1 MGYNINVRKQR
12 RKIIMTITE
21 KIEMYK
27 RKKQFV
33 DDISNVLGMRT
44 HRMGIMCV
52 EYEVYRKTDD
62 NRDYFVEFVVVV
74 YDGGGQAVRCV
85 SGNSNYANYI
95 EIGKLLDG
103 GYYDE
108 IPRYRALTEE
118 GFTKIRLED

>member
-1 MGYNINVRKQR
+1 
-12 RKIIMTITE
+12 MTIAE

-44 HRMGIMCV
+44 HRLGIMMV
-52 EYEVYRKTDD
+52 EYEVYRKMDD
-62 NRDYFVEFVVVV
+62 NRDYFVEYLVVVF
-74 YDGGGQAVRCV
+74 DGGGLSVRHAT
-85 SGNSNYANYI
+85 GNSNLANFQ
-95 EIGKLLDG
+95 ELGKLIDG

-108 IPRYRALTEE
+108 IPRYNALTEE

>member
-1 MGYNINVRKQR
+1 
-12 RKIIMTITE
+12 MTIAE

-33 DDISNVLGMRT
+33 DDISNVLGTRA
-44 HRMGIMCV
+44 HRMGIMYV
-52 EYEVYRKTDD
+52 DYEVYRKTDD

-74 YDGGGQAVRCV
+74 YDGGAEAVRCV
-85 SGNSNYANYI
+85 NGNSNLANYT

-108 IPRYRALTEE
+108 IPRYKALTEE

>member
-1 MGYNINVRKQR
+1 
-12 RKIIMTITE
+12 MTITE

-33 DDISNVLGMRT
+33 DDFSNVLGTRA
-44 HRMGIMCV
+44 HRLGIMYV
-52 EYEVYRKTDD
+52 DYEVYRKTDD

-74 YDGGGQAVRCV
+74 YDGGGEAVRCV
-85 SGNSNYANYI
+85 TGNSNYANYV

-108 IPRYRALTEE
+108 VPCYRALTEE

>member
-1 MGYNINVRKQR
+1 
-12 RKIIMTITE
+12 MTITE

-27 RKKQFV
+27 RKKAFV
-33 DDISNVLGMRT
+33 DDISTVLGT
-44 HRMGIMCV
+44 HSHRMGIMYV
-52 EYEVYRKTDD
+52 DYEVYRKTDD

-85 SGNSNYANYI
+85 NGNSNYANYV

-118 GFTKIRLED
+118 GFTKINLED

>member
-1 MGYNINVRKQR
+1 
-12 RKIIMTITE
+12 MTITE

-33 DDISNVLGMRT
+33 DDISNVLGMRA
-44 HRMGIMCV
+44 HRLGIMMV
-52 EYEVYRKTDD
+52 EYEVYRKMDD

-74 YDGGGQAVRCV
+74 YDGGGEAVRCV
-85 SGNSNYANYI
+85 NGNSNYANYV

-118 GFTKIRLED
+118 GFTKVRLED

>member
-1 MGYNINVRKQR
+1 MP
-12 RKIIMTITE
+12 ITE

-33 DDISNVLGMRT
+33 DDISNVLGTRA
-44 HRMGIMCV
+44 HRLGIMMV
-52 EYEVYRKTDD
+52 EYEVYSKTDA

-85 SGNSNYANYI
+85 NGNSNYANYV

-118 GFTKIRLED
+118 GFTKVRLED

>member
-1 MGYNINVRKQR
+1 
-12 RKIIMTITE
+12 MTITE

-33 DDISNVLGMRT
+33 DDISNVLGMRA
-44 HRMGIMCV
+44 HRLGIMMV
-52 EYEVYRKTDD
+52 EYEVYRKMDD
-62 NRDYFVEFVVVV
+62 NRDYFVEFVVIT

-85 SGNSNYANYI
+85 NGNSNMANYT

-118 GFTKIRLED
+118 GFTKIKLED

>member
-1 MGYNINVRKQR
+1 
-12 RKIIMTITE
+12 MTITE

-33 DDISNVLGMRT
+33 DDISNVLGMRA
-44 HRMGIMCV
+44 HRLGIMMV

-62 NRDYFVEFVVVV
+62 NRDYFVEFVVIT

-85 SGNSNYANYI
+85 NGNSNYANYV

-118 GFTKIRLED
+118 GFNKVRLED

>member
-1 MGYNINVRKQR
+1 
-12 RKIIMTITE
+12 MTITE

-33 DDISNVLGMRT
+33 DDISNVLGMRA
-44 HRMGIMCV
+44 HRLGIMMV

-85 SGNSNYANYI
+85 NGNSNYANYV

-118 GFTKIRLED
+118 GFTKVGLED

>member
-1 MGYNINVRKQR
+1 
-12 RKIIMTITE
+12 MTITE

-33 DDISNVLGMRT
+33 DDISNVLGMRA
-44 HRMGIMCV
+44 HRLGIMMV
-52 EYEVYRKTDD
+52 EYEVYRKMDD
-62 NRDYFVEFVVVV
+62 NRDYFVEFVVIT

-85 SGNSNYANYI
+85 NGNSNYANYV

-118 GFTKIRLED
+118 DFTKINLED

>member
-1 MGYNINVRKQR
+1 
-12 RKIIMTITE
+12 MTIAE

-27 RKKQFV
+27 KKKAFV
-33 DDISNVLGMRT
+33 DDISRVLGTRD
-44 HRMGIMCV
+44 HRMGIMYV
-52 EYEVYRKTDD
+52 DYEVYRKMDD

-74 YDGGGQAVRCV
+74 FDGGAESVRCV
-85 SGNSNYANYI
+85 NGNSNFANYT

-108 IPRYRALTEE
+108 LPRYRVLTEE

>member
-1 MGYNINVRKQR
+1 
-12 RKIIMTITE
+12 MTITE

-27 RKKQFV
+27 RKKAFV
-33 DDISNVLGMRT
+33 DDISNVLGTRD
-44 HRMGIMCV
+44 HRIGIMYV
-52 EYEVYRKTDD
+52 DYEVYRKTDD
-62 NRDYFVEFVVVV
+62 NRDYFVEFIVVVF
-74 YDGGGQAVRCV
+74 DGGAELVRCV
-85 SGNSNYANYI
+85 NGNSNYANYQ